1 MFTGSQ
7 LDIPDNLLHF
17 QVSQLL
23 VPVSQSPFQASHLHF
38 QDSLLLIPDS
48 QLLFPASQL
57 LSPDYRPSFYNN
69 LQFFPD
75 NLKVFSPKL
84 ISNCEFVK
92 SYSAMYNSN
101 F

>member
-1 MFTGSQ
+1 MFF
-7 LDIPDNLLHF
+7 PDNR
-17 QVSQLL
+17 
-23 VPVSQSPFQASHLHF
+23 
-38 QDSLLLIPDS
+38 
-48 QLLFPASQL
+48 LFFL
-57 LSPDYRPSFYNN
+57 NI

-92 SYSAMYNSN
+92 SNSATHNSN

>member
-1 MFTGSQ
+1 MFF
-7 LDIPDNLLHF
+7 PDNR
-17 QVSQLL
+17 
-23 VPVSQSPFQASHLHF
+23 
-38 QDSLLLIPDS
+38 
-48 QLLFPASQL
+48 LFF
-57 LSPDYRPSFYNN
+57 RNI

-92 SYSAMYNSN
+92 SNSATYNSN